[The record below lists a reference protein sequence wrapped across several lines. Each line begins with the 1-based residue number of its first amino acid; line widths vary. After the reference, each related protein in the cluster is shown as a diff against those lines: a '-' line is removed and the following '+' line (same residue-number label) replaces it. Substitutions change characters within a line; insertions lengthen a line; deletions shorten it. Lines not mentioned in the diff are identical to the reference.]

1 MLHPTQTL
9 NRLDNNII
17 TVTVHYTFAQC
28 LNKLWTCNTTCG
40 LLSWTKHFFTMIDNN
55 LKYRI
60 PNTFLALLT
69 LLRHKHQNIKFL
81 QGGRNHGL
89 YGTHKQRTKTRTES
103 RNYSGALQKC
113 YFYHTSV
120 KTFEEQACF
129 LI

>member
-1 MLHPTQTL
+1 MFKQTL
-9 NRLDNNII
+9 NMQYDLWLII
-17 TVTVHYTFAQC
+17 MDKA
-28 LNKLWTCNTTCG
+28 
-40 LLSWTKHFFTMIDNN
+40 FFTMIDNN
-55 LKYRI
+55 LQYRI

-89 YGTHKQRTKTRTES
+89 YGTHKQRTKTRTDS

-129 LI
+129 LNIEQEFILSLIHI